1 MCVCVCVC
9 VCVCSSDSE
18 SLLGPELTLLTK
30 RAGKLLEE
38 GKVSGE
44 DVAAIIAYLE
54 KEGEKETK
62 KEA

>member
-1 MCVCVCVC
+1 M
-9 VCVCSSDSE
+9 
-18 SLLGPELTLLTK
+18 
-30 RAGKLLEE
+30 LEE

-54 KEGEKETK
+54 KEGEKETE